1 MKFFDRNKIKLYQ
14 KWLKKID
21 IYFNEKQV
29 SLRDIWDFLTDG
41 LMFNEGENYKLKCS
55 LLFIYRFFW
64 GEGFDYIN
72 PELVEELIKRYDERY
87 TPEDIVKIDVLSDF
101 IKVPNFLIE
110 KNNDLWY
117 GYVSSYRET
126 LHDVDF
132 LIYDNY
138 EIDDAYDKAIRYYV
152 EDNNVDELEEVE
164 EYLDFVISYEE
175 LHDLI
180 HEVVINES
188 NKKNEKLT
196 DEELTNRV
204 LRMWDVFE
212 HSPSYFFHYEL
223 GLSNQY
229 LINKGYVVFREEDYI
244 NEYFYR
250 EWEEEYWRE
259 NLIGGGSG
267 EHKFIHNNE
276 LYYIYCIMG
285 NCRRYK
291 RYN

>member
-14 KWLKKID
+14 KLLKKID

-110 KNNDLWY
+110 KNNDHWY
-117 GYVSSYRET
+117 GDVSSYTEK

-132 LIYDNY
+132 LVYDNY
-138 EIDDAYDKAIRYYV
+138 EIQYVYEEAIKEYV
-152 EDNNVDELEEVE
+152 NKNNVDELEEVE

-212 HSPSYFFHYEL
+212 HSPSYFFNYEL
-223 GLSNQY
+223 GLSNQD
-229 LINKGYVVFREEDYI
+229 LIDNGYVVFNKKDYI
-244 NEYFYR
+244 NEYFYG
-250 EWEEEYWRE
+250 EWEENYWRE
-259 NLIGGGSG
+259 NLIGGGG
-267 EHKFIHNNE
+267 NEKKFIHNNE

>member
-117 GYVSSYRET
+117 GDVSSYRET

-188 NKKNEKLT
+188 NKKNEKIT

>member
-1 MKFFDRNKIKLYQ
+1 MNIR
-14 KWLKKID
+14 KKQLINL
-21 IYFNEKQV
+21 I
-29 SLRDIWDFLTDG
+29 L
-41 LMFNEGENYKLKCS
+41 EGKK
-55 LLFIYRFFW
+55 
-64 GEGFDYIN
+64 
-72 PELVEELIKRYDERY
+72 K
-87 TPEDIVKIDVLSDF
+87 K
-101 IKVPNFLIE
+101 KKK
-110 KNNDLWY
+110 KNN
-117 GYVSSYRET
+117 T
-126 LHDVDF
+126 LCARGKNAAKAKYDV
-132 LIYDNY
+132 Y
-138 EIDDAYDKAIRYYV
+138 EIEDAFEEAIKEYV
-152 EDNNVDELEEVE
+152 NKNNVDELEEVE

-212 HSPSYFFHYEL
+212 RSPYYFFNYEL
-223 GLSNQY
+223 GLSNQD
-229 LINKGYVVFREEDYI
+229 LINKGYVVFREEEYI
-244 NEYFYR
+244 NEYFYG

-285 NCRRYK
+285 NCK
-291 RYN
+291 RYR

>member
-1 MKFFDRNKIKLYQ
+1 MKFFDRNKIELYQ

-21 IYFNEKQV
+21 RYFGGKQV
-29 SLRDIWDFLTDG
+29 SLREVWDFLTDDIM
-41 LMFNEGENYKLKCS
+41 LNDGEEYKLKCS

-64 GEGFDYIN
+64 GVGFDYIN
-72 PELVEELIKRYDERY
+72 PDLIEELIKRYDDRY

-101 IKVPNFLIE
+101 LKVPNFLIE
-110 KNNDLWY
+110 KNNDHWY
-117 GYVSSYRET
+117 GDVSSYTEK

-138 EIDDAYDKAIRYYV
+138 EIQDVYEEAIIDYV
-152 EDNNVDELEEVE
+152 KENNVDELEDVE

-204 LRMWDVFE
+204 LKMWDIFE
-212 HSPSYFFHYEL
+212 HSPYYFFHYNL
-223 GLSNQY
+223 DLSNQD
-229 LINKGYVVFREEDYI
+229 LIDKGYVVFREKDYI
-244 NEYFYR
+244 NEYFYG
-250 EWEEEYWRE
+250 EWQENYWRE
-259 NLIGGGSG
+259 NLIGGGG
-267 EHKFIHNNE
+267 NEEKFIHNNE

-285 NCRRYK
+285 NCRIYK
-291 RYN
+291 RYK

>member
-117 GYVSSYRET
+117 GDVSSYRET

>member
-14 KWLKKID
+14 KLLKKID

-110 KNNDLWY
+110 KNNDHWY
-117 GYVSSYRET
+117 GDVSSYRET

-212 HSPSYFFHYEL
+212 RSPSYFFNYEL
-223 GLSNQY
+223 GLSNQD
-229 LINKGYVVFREEDYI
+229 LIDNGYVVFNKKDYI
-244 NEYFYR
+244 NEYFYG
-250 EWEEEYWRE
+250 EWEENYWRE